1 MPIKKQVGRVITKA
15 TSLPFKASN
24 KEENLVISIDVNVTT
39 RSLPDEETKYFTTL
53 DSSLLML
60 YRTIR
65 LYNNIRKVNFTLN
78 TIASRVY
85 ISTLKA
91 RTF

>member
-1 MPIKKQVGRVITKA
+1 MPFKKQVGKVITKA
-15 TSLPFKASN
+15 TTLPFKALDN
-24 KEENLVISIDVNVTT
+24 KEHLVTSIDINVTT
-39 RSLPDEETKYFTTL
+39 RSLLDKNTKYFTTL
-53 DSSLLML
+53 DSSLLIL

-65 LYNNIRKVNFTLN
+65 PYNNVYKITFTLN
-78 TIASRVY
+78 TIALGIY